1 MKASTV
7 LLCLFAAFA
16 AATEG
21 DPTVAD
27 ETPTPTQSLRTVA
40 PTRPIKLYDLTPE
53 EQRFVFQYMRDH
65 GFGPY
70 PGTVMPGGWR
80 WPDKRDGSLQP
91 ETEFNP
97 DLSKLMH
104 IMDTMP
110 KPQGKIN
117 HYIGEKSKGKDDS
130 NEDDEEDEDED
141 DGSDDEDTSPASP
154 LGKRKQN
161 PCKRGC
167 RADVHCCPGDKCFY
181 GVCLGPQIPPKE
193 SKREIY
199 ERDAPA
205 DEAQK
210 SGEDDENGDEDDSAD
225 NADTSPASPLEKRKQ
240 NPCKRG
246 CIADVHCCPKDKCF
260 YGVCLGPH
268 KPPKES
274 KREIYER
281 YAPADET
288 QKSGEDGENVDGTR
302 FEGQRD
308 ERCARYCENDSAC
321 CKSDKCVMGVCLGVG
336 EFP

>member
-1 MKASTV
+1 MKAPTV

-70 PGTVMPGGWR
+70 PGTVMPGGWL
-80 WPDKRDGSLQP
+80 WPDKRDDSSQP

-97 DLSKLMH
+97 ELSKLMH

-117 HYIGEKSKGKDDS
+117 HYIGEESKGKNDS

-141 DGSDDEDTSPASP
+141 DSADNEDTSPASP
-154 LGKRKQN
+154 L
-161 PCKRGC
+161 
-167 RADVHCCPGDKCFY
+167 
-181 GVCLGPQIPPKE
+181 
-193 SKREIY
+193 
-199 ERDAPA
+199 ER
-205 DEAQK
+205 
-210 SGEDDENGDEDDSAD
+210 
-225 NADTSPASPLEKRKQ
+225 RKQ

-268 KPPKES
+268 KPPKQV

-308 ERCARYCENDSAC
+308 DRCARYCENDSAC